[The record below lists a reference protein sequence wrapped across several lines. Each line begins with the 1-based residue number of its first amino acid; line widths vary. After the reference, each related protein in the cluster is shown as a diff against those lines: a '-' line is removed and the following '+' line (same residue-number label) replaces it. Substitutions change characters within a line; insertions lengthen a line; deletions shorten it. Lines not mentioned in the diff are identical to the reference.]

1 MFKLLAGND
10 RILLKQIPFMEAYLS
25 IHPEVVEAL
34 ETNRPVVA
42 LESTIIAHG
51 LPYPVNKTTAYQLE
65 KIIREAG
72 AIPATIAIING
83 KVKIGLDADDLE
95 LIASEDEPIAK
106 VSRRDL
112 PLLIARKK
120 NGATTV
126 AATMLATSWAGISVF
141 VTGGIGGVHR
151 DGENTLDISADLMEL
166 ARTNVAVVCAGAK
179 SILDL
184 GLTLEYLETQ
194 GVPVVGFQTGEFP
207 AFYTSQSGFKIDRVE
222 NVEVLAKALKAKWDL
237 NLNGGVV
244 VANPIPPR
252 FEIDADYLEQ
262 VTIGALQDAAQQNIR
277 GKAVTPFLL
286 RRIKDLTQGESLE
299 ANQQLVYHNA
309 RLGAELA
316 IEFANL

>member
-1 MFKLLAGND
+1 
-10 RILLKQIPFMEAYLS
+10 MEEYLS
-25 IHPEVVEAL
+25 IHPAIVEAL
-34 ETNRPVVA
+34 ETNQPIVA

-51 LPYPVNKTTAYQLE
+51 LPYPVNKQTAYSLE

-72 AIPATIAIING
+72 AVPATIAIIEG
-83 KVKIGLDADDLE
+83 KIKVGLSTDDLE
-95 LIASEDEPIAK
+95 LIASEKEQVVK

-112 PLLIARKK
+112 PLVIARKK

-126 AATMLATSWAGISVF
+126 AATMLIASWAGIQVF

-151 DGENTLDISADLMEL
+151 GGENTLDISADLMEL

-184 GLTLEYLETQ
+184 ELTLEYLETQ
-194 GVPVVGFQTGEFP
+194 GVPVMGFQTSEFP
-207 AFYTSQSGFKIDRVE
+207 AFYTSKSGHRIESVE
-222 NVEVLAKALKAKWDL
+222 NVEILAKALKAKWDL
-237 NLNGGVV
+237 QLDGGIV
-244 VANPIPPR
+244 VANPIPPKY
-252 FEIDADYLEQ
+252 EIDKAYLEE
-262 VTIGALQDAAQQNIR
+262 VTIGALQDAAQQNVK

-286 RRIKDLTQGESLE
+286 SRIKDLTQGESLE

-316 IEFANL
+316 IELAGL

>member
-1 MFKLLAGND
+1 MEEYLL
-10 RILLKQIPFMEAYLS
+10 
-25 IHPEVVEAL
+25 IHPEVLEAL
-34 ETNRPVVA
+34 ETNKPVVA

-51 LPYPVNKTTAYQLE
+51 LPYPVNKQTAWQLE

-72 AIPATIAIING
+72 AVPATIAILNG
-83 KVKIGLDADDLE
+83 KIKIGLDADDME
-95 LIASEDEPIAK
+95 LIASEDEPVVK

-112 PLLIARKK
+112 PLVIARQQH
-120 NGATTV
+120 GATTV
-126 AATMLATSWAGISVF
+126 AATMLIASWAGIRVF

-151 DGENTLDISADLMEL
+151 NGENTLDISADLTEL

-194 GVPVVGFQTGEFP
+194 GVPVVGFQTAEFP
-207 AFYTSQSGFKIDRVE
+207 AFYSSKSGHKIEQVE
-222 NVEVLAKALKAKWDL
+222 NVELLAKALKTKWEL
-237 NLNGGVV
+237 GLNGGMII
-244 VANPIPPR
+244 ANPIPPKY
-252 FEIDADYLEQ
+252 EIDHKYLEE
-262 VTIGALQDAAQQNIR
+262 VTLGALHDASQQHIS

-286 RRIKDLTQGESLE
+286 SRIKDLTQGESLE

-316 IEFANL
+316 VELTSL

>member
-1 MFKLLAGND
+1 
-10 RILLKQIPFMEAYLS
+10 MEAYLS
-25 IHPEVVEAL
+25 IHPEVIEAL
-34 ETNRPVVA
+34 ETNKPIVA

-51 LPYPVNKTTAYQLE
+51 LPYPVNKTTAYHLE

-72 AIPATIAIING
+72 AVPTTIAIVSG
-83 KVKIGLDADDLE
+83 KIKVGLDADDLE
-95 LIASEDEPIAK
+95 LSASEDEPVTK

-120 NGATTV
+120 HGATTV
-126 AATMLATSWAGISVF
+126 AATMLIASWVGIQVF

-194 GVPVVGFQTGEFP
+194 GVPVVGFQTTEFP
-207 AFYTSQSGFKIDRVE
+207 AFYTSKTGLKIDRIE

-252 FEIDADYLEQ
+252 FEIDPDYLEK
-262 VTIGALQDAAQQNIR
+262 VTIGALRDAAQQNIR

-286 RRIKDLTQGESLE
+286 SRIKDLTQGESLE

-316 IEFANL
+316 IELASL

>member
-1 MFKLLAGND
+1 
-10 RILLKQIPFMEAYLS
+10 MEAYLS

-34 ETNRPVVA
+34 ETNRPIVA

-51 LPYPVNKTTAYQLE
+51 LPYPVNKATAYQLE

-72 AIPATIAIING
+72 AVPATIAIING
-83 KVKIGLDADDLE
+83 KIKVGLDADDLE
-95 LIASEDEPIAK
+95 LIASEDEPVVK

-120 NGATTV
+120 HGATTV
-126 AATMLATSWAGISVF
+126 AATMLIASWVGIQVF

-194 GVPVVGFQTGEFP
+194 GVPVVGFQTAEFP
-207 AFYTSQSGFKIDRVE
+207 AFYTSKSGFKIDRIE
-222 NVEVLAKALKAKWDL
+222 NVEILAKALKAKWDL

-252 FEIDADYLEQ
+252 FEIDSEYLEK
-262 VTIGALQDAAQQNIR
+262 VTIGALQDASQQNIQ

-286 RRIKDLTQGESLE
+286 SRIKDLTQGESLE

-316 IEFANL
+316 IELASL

>member
-1 MFKLLAGND
+1 MEEYLL
-10 RILLKQIPFMEAYLS
+10 

-34 ETNRPVVA
+34 ETNQPVVA

-51 LPYPVNKTTAYQLE
+51 LPYPENKQTAWQIE

-72 AIPATIAIING
+72 AIPATIAIIDG
-83 KVKIGLDADDLE
+83 KIKIGLDVQEME
-95 LIASEDEPIAK
+95 LIASEKTQVVK

-112 PLLIARKK
+112 PLVIARKQH
-120 NGATTV
+120 GATTV
-126 AATMLATSWAGISVF
+126 AATMLAASWAGIQVF

-151 DGENTLDISADLMEL
+151 DGENTLDISADLTEL
-166 ARTNVAVVCAGAK
+166 AKTNVAVVCAGAK

-194 GVPVVGFQTGEFP
+194 GVPVVGFQTSEFP
-207 AFYTSQSGFKIDRVE
+207 AFYSSKSGYRIERVE
-222 NVEVLAKALKAKWDL
+222 NVEVLAKALKTKWGL
-237 NLNGGVV
+237 GLEGGMVI
-244 VANPIPPR
+244 ANPIPPKY
-252 FEIDADYLEQ
+252 EIDHEHLEE
-262 VTIGALQDAAQQNIR
+262 VTIGALQDAARQNIR

-286 RRIKDLTQGESLE
+286 SKIKDLTQGESLD

-316 IEFANL
+316 VELASI